1 MNKCVLKK
9 KYLSHIPFACLAILC
24 LAMGI
29 ATFTELYKGTD
40 FALQYIYNSGW
51 FFALWFIAAT
61 VAVIFFIKAKA
72 YKKLIITGIHLSFIL
87 ILAGAAITHFT
98 SKQGFLHLRNGE
110 KSKVFITNEG
120 GVEKMPFEVC
130 LSRFQIDY
138 YTGSDVA
145 SNYKSLLKITT
156 DQGRIFVE
164 TVSMNKILNESGF
177 RLYQT
182 SYDED
187 MKGTTLSVNYDPWGI
202 PITYA
207 GYSILFITS
216 ILWLFSK
223 KGMMRKALQ
232 NINMKYVI
240 VFAVLFTG
248 FQNTQAQSQIFISRE
263 RANEFGELLMNY
275 EGRVTSV
282 ETFAKDFILKIT
294 DGKTSYKN
302 LNAEQILTG
311 WILFPNLWENED
323 VISIKDKKLRTFLGL
338 NRYTSYS
345 KIASAIYGSSQEEIL
360 NAVGEKAVQRL
371 SEKLDLIYSIEHG
384 ELLKMFPY
392 KIDKQIKWFSYNDSL
407 PASIPKQDADFIHLS
422 MTQIYGAILMQR
434 QDMITGIVKDIKK
447 FQKSNGGKNLPSKL
461 QLKCEHILNYVPFT
475 DVLYKINLLVG
486 IFAFCSIFLKKK
498 RNAQRACIIISALTN
513 VVLLGVIIM
522 RAIIS
527 QHVPLSN
534 GYETIIAVAWFVQL
548 ISLIFSKRIVFL
560 NAYGL
565 IGVGFFLL
573 VASLQAA
580 DPKIT
585 PLMPVLS
592 SPLLAI
598 HVSIIMLAYAFI
610 TLSFLVSLSA
620 LIAVC
625 NKNKEHVQKQME
637 YIVKLLL
644 PPGIATLGIGIFVG
658 AIWANISWGNYWSWD
673 SKEVW
678 SLITFIV
685 YAVSLHDSIL
695 KKLSV
700 PRNFHLYIVCAY
712 LTVLMTY
719 FGVNMILPGMHSY
732 SGM

>member
-248 FQNTQAQSQIFISRE
+248 FQNTQAQSQIFFSRE

-620 LIAVC
+620 LIAGC

-678 SLITFIV
+678 SLIT
-685 YAVSLHDSIL
+685 
-695 KKLSV
+695 
-700 PRNFHLYIVCAY
+700 
-712 LTVLMTY
+712 
-719 FGVNMILPGMHSY
+719 
-732 SGM
+732 